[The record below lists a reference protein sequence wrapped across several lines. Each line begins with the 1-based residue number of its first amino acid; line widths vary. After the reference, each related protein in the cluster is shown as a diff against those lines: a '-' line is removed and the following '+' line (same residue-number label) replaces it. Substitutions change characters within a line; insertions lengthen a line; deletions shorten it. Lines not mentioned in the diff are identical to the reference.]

1 MLDARALALATSDVA
16 FFSLPPVRP
25 SRSTRKPEGTR
36 GGARGLI
43 RAIRAIRAIRRE
55 LARAVEGSGQTV
67 LPRITNYPY

>member
-16 FFSLPPVRP
+16 FFSLPPARP
-25 SRSTRKPEGTR
+25 SRSTRKQPEGTR
-36 GGARGLI
+36 GGARGL
-43 RAIRAIRAIRRE
+43 IRAIRRE

>member
-25 SRSTRKPEGTR
+25 SRSARRPGRAK
-36 GGARGLI
+36 GGARGLL
-43 RAIRAIRAIRRE
+43 RAIRRE
-55 LARAVEGSGQTV
+55 LERAAEPGQPV